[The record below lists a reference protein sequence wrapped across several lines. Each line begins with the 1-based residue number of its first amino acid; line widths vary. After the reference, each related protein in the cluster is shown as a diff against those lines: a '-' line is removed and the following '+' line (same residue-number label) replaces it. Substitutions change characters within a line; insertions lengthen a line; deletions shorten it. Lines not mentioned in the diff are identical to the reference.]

1 MQRIALTLTTLA
13 LLVACAEPATVTD
26 AGPITAPPATGQPEA
41 PTTTSSAPT
50 SETSAPVGQ
59 TTAPAGETTST
70 TSPPPA
76 QEEMIGLKAYF
87 LLDDQGAPSH
97 RPGPFL
103 VPVHREVP
111 KTVAVATAAMNQL
124 LEGPSADE
132 HAGTPAMS
140 SAIPEGTVLLGIKIE
155 DGLATVDLSREF
167 ESGGG
172 SFSMTARLAQVVY
185 TVSQFPTVERVAF
198 HLDGQPV
205 EVFSGEGLVLDEPVS
220 RDDYLD
226 LLPLIF
232 VDQPAWGAPAG
243 NPARVQGIGAV
254 FEATFHLALYD
265 GDGRVLAEPPFA
277 MTDNG
282 TGWGRFD
289 VSLPYS
295 VDREQLGSL
304 VVWDFS
310 AEDGS
315 RQNIREYPVQL
326 SD

>member
-13 LLVACAEPATVTD
+13 LVAACAEPATVTD
-26 AGPITAPPATGQPEA
+26 AGPISAPPATGQPAE
-41 PTTTSSAPT
+41 PSTTVAPT

-70 TSPPPA
+70 SSPPA
-76 QEEMIGLKAYF
+76 AEEETISLKAYF
-87 LLDDQGAPSH
+87 LLDDQGTPSH

-111 KTVAVATAAMNQL
+111 KTVAVATAAVNQL
-124 LEGPSADE
+124 LKGPSADE
-132 HAGTPAMS
+132 RSGTPSMS
-140 SAIPEGTVLLGIKIE
+140 SAIPEETVLLGINIE

-205 EVFSGEGLVLDEPVS
+205 EVFSGEGLILDEPVS

-254 FEATFHLALYD
+254 FEATFHVALYD

-277 MTDNG
+277 MTDNAD
-282 TGWGRFD
+282 WGRFD

-310 AEDGS
+310 AKDGS